1 MESLIELTPFLL
13 DILTKLMAKQKHIV
27 FTGGGTLGHVMP
39 NLPLIT
45 AYQEKGWKVSYIGSK
60 KGEERAKI
68 ESLGIPYYPIRTGKL
83 RRYFDWQNFLDIF
96 NVVLAILQSF
106 VLMLRLRPNVLFSKG
121 GYVALPPVVGAWL
134 MRVPTVIHESDM
146 TPGLT
151 TKLSKRFAKKVCVSF
166 QNATKFFPEE
176 LVHWTGLP
184 VRNLVFEANRS
195 RGLEV
200 SGFDGQRPILLTFG
214 GSLGAGFLNT
224 MIRKNVQNGNLA
236 GYDVINI
243 CGHGK
248 LDPNIKFDNYVQF
261 ESLSDDFLHIMKSAD
276 LVLTRGGATS
286 LFELLAMKKLHIVV
300 PLSKNASRGDQ
311 IDNAKYFASLGVSS
325 FIEEE
330 DYTWEK
336 MEGMIQQTLEN
347 KETILKEIDQLEF
360 AIATQKVLD
369 VIESVHKG

>member
-1 MESLIELTPFLL
+1 LESLIGLTPFLL
-13 DILTKLMAKQKHIV
+13 DRWTKFMAKQKHIV

-39 NLPLIT
+39 NLPLIA
-45 AYQEKGWKVSYIGSK
+45 AYQKKGWKVSYIGSK

-68 ESLGIPYYPIRTGKL
+68 EALGIPYYPIRTGKL

-96 NVVLAILQSF
+96 NVIIAIFQSF
-106 VLMLRLRPNVLFSKG
+106 ILMLRLRPNVLFSKG

-134 MRVPTVIHESDM
+134 TRIPTVIHESDM

-151 TKLSKRFAKKVCVSF
+151 TKLSKRFAKKICVSF
-166 QNATKFFPEE
+166 QNAAKFFPKE

-184 VRNLVFEANRS
+184 VRDLVFEASRS

-200 SGFDGQRPILLTFG
+200 SGFSGQRPILLTFG
-214 GSLGAGFLNT
+214 GSLGAEFLNT
-224 MIRKNVQNGNLA
+224 VIRENVQNGNLNA
-236 GYDVINI
+236 YDVINI
-243 CGHGK
+243 CGNGK
-248 LDPNIKFDNYVQF
+248 LDSSMQFDNYVQF

-325 FIEEE
+325 FVEEE
-330 DYTWEK
+330 NYTWEK
-336 MEGMIQQTLEN
+336 MKAMIQNTLEN
-347 KETILKEIDQLEF
+347 QEQTLKEIDSLEF
-360 AIATQKVLD
+360 SVATQKVLD
-369 VIESVHKG
+369 VIESVHKR

>member
-1 MESLIELTPFLL
+1 
-13 DILTKLMAKQKHIV
+13 MAKQKHIV

-39 NLPLIT
+39 NLPLIE
-45 AYQEKGWKVSYIGSK
+45 AYLKKGWKVSYIGSK

-68 ESLGIPYYPIRTGKL
+68 EALNIPYYPIRTGKL
-83 RRYFDWQNFLDIF
+83 RRYFDWQNFLDVF
-96 NVVLAILQSF
+96 NVFIAILQSF
-106 VLMLRLRPNVLFSKG
+106 FLMLRLRPDVLFSKG

-134 MRVPTVIHESDM
+134 MRVPIVIHESDM

-151 TKLSKRFAKKVCVSF
+151 TKLSKRFAKKICVSF
-166 QNATKFFPEE
+166 QNATKYFPKE

-184 VRNLVFEANRS
+184 VRNLVFKAERS

-200 SGFDGQRPILLTFG
+200 SGFSGQRPILLTFG
-214 GSLGAGFLNT
+214 GSLGAEFLNA
-224 MIRKNVQNGNLA
+224 IVRENVRNGNLA
-236 GYDVINI
+236 AYDVVNI
-243 CGHGK
+243 CGQGK
-248 LDPNIKFDNYVQF
+248 LDPSMKFDNYVQF
-261 ESLSDDFLHIMKSAD
+261 ESLSDDFLHIMQSAD

-311 IDNAKYFASLGVSS
+311 IDNAMYFANLGVSS

-336 MEGMIQQTLEN
+336 MEAIIQQTLAN
-347 KETILKEIDQLEF
+347 KKAILEEIERLEF
-360 AIATQKVLD
+360 AAATEKVLQ
-369 VIESVHKG
+369 VIHTVAS